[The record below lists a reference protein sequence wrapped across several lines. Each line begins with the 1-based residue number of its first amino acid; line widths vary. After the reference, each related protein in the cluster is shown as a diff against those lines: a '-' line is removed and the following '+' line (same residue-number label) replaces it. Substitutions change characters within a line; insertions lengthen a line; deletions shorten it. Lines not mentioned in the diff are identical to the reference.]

1 MTHTEERTGVP
12 PLSEAERVF
21 CNFVRQGPEIDNDRF
36 EELCAEHPELEGD
49 LRQLLFNW
57 RKVSAILGN
66 LDREPEFAERL
77 RRKYGAQIDPGIS
90 LDHSTTNT
98 LRQSL
103 AGETS
108 LASKFGGDRSPVR
121 RYVYREE
128 VARGGMGAILRIWD
142 KDLRR
147 TLAMKV
153 MLGSGV
159 DLPDA
164 NAPLDERMLSRFL
177 EEAQITG
184 QLDHPGIVPVHEL
197 GLDAEGRVYFTMRY
211 VRGEDLK
218 QILDR
223 VAEGEGA
230 EEWTQIR
237 LLGVVQRICEAVAFA
252 HSKGVVHRDLKPANV
267 MVGRFGETYVMD
279 WGLAR
284 VLGRAERPEHRVKST
299 AELSVSIVQTDRRD
313 EKTQE
318 PDSPLVTLD
327 GDVVGTPSYM
337 SPEQAMGRLEEV
349 GPASDIYAVGSILYH
364 LLTKRVP
371 YTTDGARV
379 SPHTVLSRLL
389 EGPPTPIEELD
400 RDVPSELAAICNKAM
415 AREASDRYASMLELA
430 DDLRAFM
437 EGRVVSAYETGAVAE
452 FKKWVHRNRG
462 MAGAIAALVIVAL
475 SALFTV
481 LFVEVRARQDQERR
495 NQELAALNA
504 DLAALNEEKQLLAES
519 ERESARE
526 ALQQR
531 DLAEHNAELSRR
543 RSYTAKILAA
553 DYSLPLNEV
562 ERAKTILASCDEEYR
577 GWEWSNLALRSDASL
592 ATIPLYPDRPIRVAF
607 SPDGTQLLV
616 TNAHRFAAFYDV
628 ATLTELSRIEP
639 QGTFVVEAQDT
650 LHQVLDPQGRVA
662 VGAVR
667 FSGGTS
673 FFNVNLTAGL
683 AIWDLEQPSAPL
695 SQEVRSP
702 LASDPARELPSA
714 IGVTA
719 DASQVVLA
727 WGRTLQYWK
736 RSPWTLERQ
745 YELEGRPEQV
755 ENRLLHRNVSHLT
768 FTADGEHFLTSFW
781 GGASGES
788 NADFSI
794 EMRRVDDG
802 SLVRQMNGHDG
813 QVTALVVS
821 PTEAIAASASED
833 RTVRIW
839 NLETGELEATL
850 VGHDG
855 PVRAVAFDGQGKRLL
870 TGGDDNTARL
880 WSARKGH
887 PIATL
892 VGHDDAV
899 HSVAFSP
906 DGSMVVT
913 GSLDRAVKLWD
924 PLISNAYTP
933 LNLALTFPTGTV
945 STSSATFSPDASQ
958 VLTGDTNGTV
968 WRWDSRSGVPSARI
982 EAHESWITD
991 IAYAADG
998 KTFATCAGDK
1008 SVVIWDAL
1016 TDQALHRIPMRRRRA
1031 EAVAFDPAGRRLAVA
1046 DLDKQ
1051 VHVFDVESGE
1061 ALVQFE
1067 EHPHPLRSV
1076 AWSPD
1081 GERIVTSCRR
1091 KVLLWTADDPTDF
1104 REVPGVDVHPTT
1116 ACFSPDGKT
1125 VAVGY
1130 DDGTA
1135 RLWDA
1140 ETLALSNELDSDESL
1155 VAQLTYN
1162 ADGTRLAG
1170 GRSDGRVQFW
1180 DPVWGERLYQ
1190 LNVHGSLLNALE
1202 FDPSGERL
1210 LTSTSRAF
1218 ESGEPVR
1225 PPRIWE
1231 TSSTAE
1237 RRAAVRTAKSIADRV
1252 RPLID
1257 KLYDEVYFLEDVRAR
1272 LAVRSDLSD
1281 AERSTAL
1288 RMAAFRGNRALD
1300 LDSWARIK
1308 LENDDPDLAL
1318 RLATRAVELEPEVVP
1333 YTVTL
1338 SRALYHTD
1346 QPAEALERI
1355 EGTLEFL
1362 EERPLYDRTGENR
1375 GTCRAYRALCQIALD
1390 LPAAEESL
1398 EQVRSE
1404 LEERGVPSNAIL
1416 LAALEELDRVIGG
1429 GLLPD
1434 APAGSDE
1441 SPGD

>member
-21 CNFVRQGPEIDNDRF
+21 CGFVRQASEIDQDRF
-36 EELCAEHPELEGD
+36 EELCAEHPQHEPE

-57 RKVSAILGN
+57 RKVSAILGH

-77 RRKYGAQIDPGIS
+77 RRQYGAEIDPGIS
-90 LDHSTTNT
+90 LDHSATTTIRQT
-98 LRQSL
+98 LSGENSL
-103 AGETS
+103 T
-108 LASKFGGDRSPVR
+108 SKFGGDRSPVR

-153 MLGSGV
+153 MLGSGA
-159 DLPDA
+159 DLPGAD
-164 NAPLDERMLSRFL
+164 APLDERMLSRFL

-197 GLDAEGRVYFTMRY
+197 GLDADGRVYFTMRY

-223 VAEGEGA
+223 LAEGDGG

-284 VLGRAERPEHRVKST
+284 VLGRAERPEHRVKSQ

-313 EKTQE
+313 EKAQE

-364 LLTKRVP
+364 LLTERVP
-371 YTTDGARV
+371 YTTAGARV

-400 RDVPSELAAICNKAM
+400 RDVPSELAAICSKAM
-415 AREASDRYASMLELA
+415 AREAGDRYGSMMELA

-452 FKKWVHRNRG
+452 FKKWVLRNRG

-475 SALFTV
+475 CALFTV

-504 DLAALNEEKQLLAES
+504 DLAALNEEKELLAES
-519 ERESARE
+519 ERQSAQE
-526 ALQQR
+526 ARDQR
-531 DLAEHNAELSRR
+531 DLADYNAELSRR

-553 DYSLPLNEV
+553 DYSLPLNEI
-562 ERAKTILASCDEEYR
+562 ERAKTILASCEEEYR
-577 GWEWSNLALRSDASL
+577 GWEWHNLALRSDASL
-592 ATIPLYPDRPIRVAF
+592 ATISLYPDTAMRVGF
-607 SPDGTQLLV
+607 SPDGTQLIA
-616 TNAHRFAAFYDV
+616 TNAHRFAGFYDV
-628 ATLTELSRIEP
+628 ATRAQLAHVEP
-639 QGTFVVEAQDT
+639 RQN
-650 LHQVLDPQGRVA
+650 QVGENATRQLLDPSARVA
-662 VGAVR
+662 FGITR
-667 FSGGTS
+667 FGSV
-673 FFNVNLTAGL
+673 FNSLNMTPGL
-683 AIWDLEQPSAPL
+683 LIWDLESSKAPAT
-695 SQEVRSP
+695 QEVRSP
-702 LASDPARELPSA
+702 HANDDKREAPNAL
-714 IGVTA
+714 GLTA
-719 DASQVVLA
+719 DGRQVVLA
-727 WGRTLQYWK
+727 WRRTIQFWN
-736 RSPWTLERQ
+736 RDPWTLDRQ
-745 YELEGRPEQV
+745 YDLEGRPAQV
-755 ENRLLHRNVSHLT
+755 EAKQLHREVELLT
-768 FTADGEHFLTSFW
+768 FLPGGEHFLLAFS
-781 GGASGES
+781 GGQSGDPT
-788 NADFSI
+788 ADFSI
-794 EMRRVDDG
+794 EMRRVEDG
-802 SLVRQMNGHDG
+802 ALVRHFDGHDE
-813 QVTALVVS
+813 QITALAVS
-821 PTEAIAASASED
+821 PTEALAASASED
-833 RTVRIW
+833 QTVRIW
-839 NLETGELEATL
+839 NLETGALEATL
-850 VGHDG
+850 VGHAG
-855 PVRAVAFDGQGKRLL
+855 TVRAVAFDGQGKRIL
-870 TGGDDNTARL
+870 TGADDNTARL
-880 WSARKGH
+880 WSAPRGH

-892 VGHDDAV
+892 VGHDDPLT
-899 HSVAFSP
+899 SVAFSP
-906 DGSMVVT
+906 DGTMVVT
-913 GSLDRAVKLWD
+913 SSADRTAKIWD

-933 LNLALTFPTGTV
+933 LNIALTFPTGTV
-945 STSSATFSPDASQ
+945 STSAATFSPDASQ

-968 WRWDSRSGVPSARI
+968 WRWDSRSGSPSARI
-982 EAHESWITD
+982 EAHEGWISD
-991 IAYAADG
+991 VAYAADG
-998 KTFATCAGDK
+998 QTFATCGSDK
-1008 SVVIWDAL
+1008 SVAIWDAL
-1016 TDQALHRIPMRRRRA
+1016 TDQVLHRITMRRRRA
-1031 EAVAFDPAGRRLAVA
+1031 EAVAFSPDGRSLGVA
-1046 DLDKQ
+1046 DLDKM
-1051 VHVFDVESGE
+1051 VHIHDVETGE
-1061 ALVQFE
+1061 ELVEFD

-1081 GERIVTSCRR
+1081 GERVVSTCRR
-1091 KVLLWTADDPTDF
+1091 KVFVWAADDPASF
-1104 REVPGVDVHPTT
+1104 LEVPGVDDRPTT
-1116 ACFSPDGKT
+1116 ACFSPDGGT

-1130 DDGTA
+1130 DSGRA

-1140 ETLALSNELDSDESL
+1140 VTGELKGELDSDESL
-1155 VAQLTYN
+1155 VTHLSYN
-1162 ADGTRLAG
+1162 ANGSRLAG
-1170 GRSDGRVQFW
+1170 ARSDGRVQFW
-1180 DPVWGERLYQ
+1180 DPNWGERLYQ
-1190 LNVHGSLLNALE
+1190 LKSYGFVMNALE

-1210 LTSTSRAF
+1210 LTSASRAF
-1218 ESGEPVR
+1218 ESENPLM

-1257 KLYDEVYFLEDVRAR
+1257 KLYDEVHFLEDVRAR

-1308 LENDDPDLAL
+1308 IDSGDPEYAL
-1318 RLATRAVELEPEVVP
+1318 RLAQRAVELEPEVVA

-1338 SRALYHTD
+1338 SRALYHVGR
-1346 QPAEALERI
+1346 PAESLAKI
-1355 EGTLEFL
+1355 EETLEHL
-1362 EERPLYDRTGENR
+1362 VGREILDRSGESR
-1375 GTCRAYRALCQIALD
+1375 ALCRIYRALCQVALD
-1390 LPAAEESL
+1390 QPAAEASIEL
-1398 EQVRSE
+1398 VRAEVTQRE
-1404 LEERGVPSNAIL
+1404 LPRDGIL
-1416 LAALEELDRVIGG
+1416 WTSLEELDRVIGG

-1434 APAGSDE
+1434 AQAEPTE